1 MKYGNERASNY
12 KILVSF
18 IFTIIIKIRSY
29 KDESTMEE
37 IIEKLKEWVNKNY
50 DPYACGFTPQRSE
63 GNYYDC
69 FFDGE
74 SCGTSYAAY
83 EVGQIL
89 GLELTTPED
98 DGENNEY

>member
-1 MKYGNERASNY
+1 
-12 KILVSF
+12 
-18 IFTIIIKIRSY
+18 
-29 KDESTMEE
+29 MEE

-83 EVGQIL
+83 EVG
-89 GLELTTPED
+89 
-98 DGENNEY
+98 